1 MSDLT
6 ALTTKEAA
14 SQPSGTVEVTI
25 RHQGTESKVIGSP
38 DGVVREILA
47 YFTKAFPSIEIV
59 SKLVLSVDNSEFL
72 QSCTGILAISSEGL
86 AILKNVDSLRDKELL
101 MLQLTGARLAH
112 TLGKREADT
121 MTLDEITK
129 ATGRSTGTV
138 AGRLSEL
145 YAEQLVERVGKGFYR
160 LTTMGAR
167 TVIKILM
174 PKLTSFPDR

>member
-6 ALTTKEAA
+6 ALTTREAA
-14 SQPSGTVEVTI
+14 SQPLGTVELTT
-25 RHQGTESKVIGSP
+25 RHQGTESTVVGSP
-38 DGVVREILA
+38 DGVVREILT
-47 YFTKAFPSIEIV
+47 YFSKVFPSIEIA

-129 ATGRSTGTV
+129 ATGRSPGPA
-138 AGRLSEL
+138 AGRLKEL
-145 YAEQLVERVGKGFYR
+145 YAEKVVQRVGK
-160 LTTMGAR
+160 
-167 TVIKILM
+167 
-174 PKLTSFPDR
+174 